1 MPLKKCASNPALTSS
16 QINNSEFNGTFN
28 LVVAYS
34 FDKQGIGFQGTIPWH
49 IPEDMAHFKEITTSN
64 TSEHTTKFDLYNI
77 VVMGRKTWESIPA
90 KFKPLER
97 RFNVILSNNLEYI
110 TKMNAEYDPSLSGY
124 CNVLFTTWNNLFLE
138 GGYIQLQENIKALCE
153 INYNK
158 FQYFIIGGAQ
168 IYNLALLSGNPLVIN
183 STEIYNKSLECDTFF
198 PKIDKVN
205 IHNISNFQQS
215 KKNDR
220 ESIWYRFITYTRPN
234 MICFNKNIPF
244 YRTPV
249 QSSVGIKEE
258 LEFLSLMRQ
267 ILETGKS
274 NNDRTG
280 VGTLSIFGAMLKY
293 DLRDTFPISTTKRI
307 PLRMVFEELMLY
319 LSGKTD
325 NRILQEKGI
334 HIWDGNTTRA
344 FLDSRGLCEYREGD
358 FGETYGFNFRH
369 YGASYL
375 GCETVYPL
383 PTKGDMGYGFDQL
396 GYVINLIK
404 TDPYSRR
411 MIIDLWNPA
420 TQHKAALPPCLC
432 KYQFNVD
439 VEQKQLNLAIYLR
452 SSDYFLANNWNTCT
466 GALLVH
472 LICNLEGID
481 LTPGELTVFMADA
494 HIYKSHIEQ
503 VRENLSR
510 VPYPYPKLVV
520 KLEEDT
526 QDTQDTPGTPGT
538 PDNEEGKQKKEQ
550 KKEQKKK
557 QKKKDIMDFRWEDI
571 ELLGYKSHPS
581 IKAEMAV

>member
-1 MPLKKCASNPALTSS
+1 
-16 QINNSEFNGTFN
+16 
-28 LVVAYS
+28 
-34 FDKQGIGFQGTIPWH
+34 
-49 IPEDMAHFKEITTSN
+49 
-64 TSEHTTKFDLYNI
+64 
-77 VVMGRKTWESIPA
+77 
-90 KFKPLER
+90 
-97 RFNVILSNNLEYI
+97 
-110 TKMNAEYDPSLSGY
+110 
-124 CNVLFTTWNNLFLE
+124 
-138 GGYIQLQENIKALCE
+138 
-153 INYNK
+153 
-158 FQYFIIGGAQ
+158 
-168 IYNLALLSGNPLVIN
+168 LLSGNPLVIN
-183 STEIYNKSLECDTFF
+183 ATEIYNKSLECDTFF
-198 PKIDKVN
+198 PKIDN
-205 IHNISNFQQS
+205 MTILDISNFQQS

-220 ESIWYRFITYTRPN
+220 ESIWYRFITYSRLHSKTLN
-234 MICFNKNIPF
+234 SSLNSSL
-244 YRTPV
+244 YRPV

-258 LEFLSLMRQ
+258 LEYLSLMRQ

-325 NRILQEKGI
+325 NAILQEKGI
-334 HIWDGNTTRA
+334 HIWDGNTTRE
-344 FLDSRGLCEYREGD
+344 FLDGRGLTEYKEGD

-369 YGASYL
+369 YGGDYRGCNKEYL
-375 GCETVYPL
+375 L
-383 PTKGDMGYGFDQL
+383 PTQENAGYGFDQL

-439 VEQKQLNLAIYLR
+439 VERKELNLAIYLR

-472 LICNLEGID
+472 LICNLEGVE

-510 VPYPYPKLVV
+510 VPFPYPKLLI
-520 KLEEDT
+520 KLEEDN
-526 QDTQDTPGTPGT
+526 GNG
-538 PDNEEGKQKKEQ
+538 NGKQI
-550 KKEQKKK
+550 KK
-557 QKKKDIMDFRWEDI
+557 QKKKDILEFKWEDI

>member
-1 MPLKKCASNPALTSS
+1 MPLKKCSSTLALTDS
-16 QINNSEFNGTFN
+16 QFNQKREFNGTFN

-34 FDKQGIGFQGTIPWH
+34 FDKQGIGYQGKLPWH

-64 TSEHTTKFDLYNI
+64 SGSSTNKFDLYNI
-77 VVMGRKTWESIPA
+77 VVMGRKTWESIPV
-90 KFKPLER
+90 KFRPLEN
-97 RFNVILSNNLEYI
+97 RFNVVLSNNEDYI
-110 TKMNAEYDPSLSGY
+110 DKMNAEYDPAVSGHK
-124 CNVLFTTWNNLFLE
+124 NVLFTSWKSLFLE
-138 GGYIQLQENIKALCE
+138 GGFQFLESHIKSLCE
-153 INYNK
+153 STYNQ

-168 IYNLALLSGNPLVIN
+168 IYNLAIQSGNSLVIYA
-183 STEIYNKSLECDTFF
+183 TEIYNKSIEYDAFF
-198 PKIDKVN
+198 PKVDNAN
-205 IHNISNFQQS
+205 IHDISKFQKS
-215 KKNDR
+215 VKS
-220 ESIWYRFITYTRPN
+220 SIWYRFITYTRSH
-234 MICFNKNIPF
+234 MLRFDKNSIF
-244 YRTPV
+244 YKPPI

-258 LEFLSLMRQ
+258 LAYLAIMRQ

-274 NNDRTG
+274 NADRTG

-334 HIWDGNTTRA
+334 HIWDGNTTRE
-344 FLDSRGLCEYREGD
+344 FLDKRGLQEYREGD

-369 YGASYL
+369 YGAEYQ
-375 GCETVYPL
+375 GCDKEYPL
-383 PTKGDMGYGFDQL
+383 ATSNSAGYGFDQL
-396 GYVINLIK
+396 AYVINLIK

-439 VEQKQLNLAIYLR
+439 VDRKELNLAIYLR

-472 LICNLEGID
+472 LLCNLEGID

-494 HIYKSHIEQ
+494 HIYKSHMEQ

-510 VPYPYPKLVV
+510 MPYPYPKLMV
-520 KLEEDT
+520 KLAAGEDG
-526 QDTQDTPGTPGT
+526 QM
-538 PDNEEGKQKKEQ
+538 K
-550 KKEQKKK
+550 
-557 QKKKDIMDFRWEDI
+557 KKKDIMEFRWEDI

>member
-1 MPLKKCASNPALTSS
+1 
-16 QINNSEFNGTFN
+16 
-28 LVVAYS
+28 
-34 FDKQGIGFQGTIPWH
+34 
-49 IPEDMAHFKEITTSN
+49 
-64 TSEHTTKFDLYNI
+64 
-77 VVMGRKTWESIPA
+77 
-90 KFKPLER
+90 
-97 RFNVILSNNLEYI
+97 
-110 TKMNAEYDPSLSGY
+110 
-124 CNVLFTTWNNLFLE
+124 
-138 GGYIQLQENIKALCE
+138 
-153 INYNK
+153 
-158 FQYFIIGGAQ
+158 
-168 IYNLALLSGNPLVIN
+168 
-183 STEIYNKSLECDTFF
+183 
-198 PKIDKVN
+198 
-205 IHNISNFQQS
+205 
-215 KKNDR
+215 
-220 ESIWYRFITYTRPN
+220 
-234 MICFNKNIPF
+234 
-244 YRTPV
+244 
-249 QSSVGIKEE
+249 VGIKEE
-258 LEFLSLMRQ
+258 LEYLSLMRQ

-325 NRILQEKGI
+325 NAILQEKGI
-334 HIWDGNTTRA
+334 HIWDGNTTRE
-344 FLDSRGLCEYREGD
+344 FLDGRGLTEYKEGD

-369 YGASYL
+369 YGGDYRGCDMEYL
-375 GCETVYPL
+375 L
-383 PTKGDMGYGFDQL
+383 PTQENAGYGFDQL

-432 KYQFNVD
+432 KYQFNVN
-439 VEQKQLNLAIYLR
+439 VERKELNLAIYLR

-472 LICNLEGID
+472 LICNLEGVE

-510 VPYPYPKLVV
+510 VPFPYPKLLI
-520 KLEEDT
+520 KLEEDS
-526 QDTQDTPGTPGT
+526 G
-538 PDNEEGKQKKEQ
+538 NGKQI
-550 KKEQKKK
+550 KK
-557 QKKKDIMDFRWEDI
+557 QKKKDILEFKWEDI